1 MRSLAATASC
11 RNFLD
16 VLLLQIVHRQIFFA
30 RRLRHLQPEN
40 LFAAIVAAAEPPAE
54 RLFDKRR
61 DRADP
66 LQNMHARPRD
76 ADRAAAVIECVL
88 AIDQHAL
95 DAVARQHQRRGHA
108 DRAGAHDQYRVPCRG
123 AVEFGN
129 ARRREPRIVEIE
141 RIQRSLAGRSHVA
154 LRLFLAVEKSLHQ
167 PLRLAG
173 QEGLSEHADAEIDRL
188 RQRQFLPLA
197 QQRLLRA

>member
-1 MRSLAATASC
+1 VGLDIRQFALPAHVDEVA
-11 RNFLD
+11 RRGRIVQEFLD

-30 RRLRHLQPEN
+30 GRLRHLQPKN
-40 LFAAIVAAAEPPAE
+40 LFAAIVAAAESPAE

-66 LQNMHARPRD
+66 FQNMHAGTCD
-76 ADRAAAVIECVL
+76 ADRAAAVIEGVL
-88 AIDQHAL
+88 AIDQHAP

-108 DRAGAHDQYRVPCRG
+108 DRPGAHDQYRMPCRR

-129 ARRREPRIVEIE
+129 AARRESGIVEIE
-141 RIQRSLAGRSHVA
+141 RFQRSLAGRSHA
-154 LRLFLAVEKSLHQ
+154 SHPLFLAVEKSLHQ

-173 QEGLSEHADAEIDRL
+173 QE
-188 RQRQFLPLA
+188 
-197 QQRLLRA
+197 